1 MADSFIPTIDASKL
15 KPSNKYVCWI
25 DTMGT
30 QNIMSESLAKA
41 SNYILKLH
49 SCLFQAASELEAIM
63 IYPVMDGAY
72 ITCANK
78 KVLTVVLKKAFSSL
92 ANIFLQEK
100 DNGKRFV
107 VRASLAFGDI
117 IDGNMITEDVTE
129 HIPTDYKQNILLGM
143 PIVQAY
149 KSEKNAP
156 PFGIFI
162 HESARK
168 FDDEHKIQGRTFKWW
183 NQKYS
188 QELCGA
194 ICEYFEWCRYNS
206 LLLEMDE
213 KKIDN
218 YIKLAKS
225 YFIPYSIETK
235 DKQTADSLLI

>member
-1 MADSFIPTIDASKL
+1 MANSFVPTVDADKL

-30 QNIMSESLAKA
+30 QNTMSESLAKA
-41 SNYILKLH
+41 SNYIIKLH
-49 SCLFQAASELEAIM
+49 SCLIQAADGLETIM

-72 ITCANK
+72 ITCSNK
-78 KVLTVVLKKAFSSL
+78 KDITGVLKKAFAFL
-92 ANIFLQEK
+92 ASIFLQER

-117 IDGNMITEDVTE
+117 IDGNMITEDVTN
-129 HIPTDYKQNILLGM
+129 HIPTEYKQKILLGM

-168 FDDEHKIQGRTFKWW
+168 FDEEHKIQGRTFKWW
-183 NQKYS
+183 NKEIS
-188 QELCGA
+188 QNLCEA
-194 ICEYFEWCRYNS
+194 LCDYFEWCRYNS
-206 LLLEMDE
+206 LLLDMEE

-225 YFIPYSIETK
+225 YFIPYVVETK
-235 DKQTADSLLI
+235 NI

>member
-1 MADSFIPTIDASKL
+1 MADSFIPTINADKL
-15 KPSNKYVCWI
+15 KASNKYVCWI

-30 QNIMSESLAKA
+30 QNTMSVSLAKA
-41 SNYILKLH
+41 SNYIIKLH
-49 SCLFQAASELEAIM
+49 SCLIQAADGLDSVL

-78 KVLTVVLKKAFSSL
+78 KDITSVLKKTFSFL

-117 IDGNMITEDVTE
+117 IDGNMITDDVTK
-129 HIPTDYKQNILLGM
+129 HISSDYKQRILLGM
-143 PIVQAY
+143 PIIQAY
-149 KSEKNAP
+149 QSEKNAP

-168 FDDEHKIQGRTFKWW
+168 FDEEHKIQGRTFKWW
-183 NQKYS
+183 ANDLSQKLY
-188 QELCGA
+188 EA
-194 ICEYFEWCRYNS
+194 ICGYFEWCRYNS

-225 YFIPYSIETK
+225 NFIPYSVE
-235 DKQTADSLLI
+235 DRD